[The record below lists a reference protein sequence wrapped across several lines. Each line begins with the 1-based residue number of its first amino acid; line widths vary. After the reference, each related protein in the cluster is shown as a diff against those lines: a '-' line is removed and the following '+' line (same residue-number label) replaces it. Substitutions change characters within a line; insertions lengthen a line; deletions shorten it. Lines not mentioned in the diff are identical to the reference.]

1 MPRFPHALSDA
12 RLGLLLI
19 VLPLVGG
26 LCWLYNAYRMGK
38 LNWKPA
44 KPANPRLV
52 SLFILAGILTAI
64 LLLVLADQR
73 FAFS

>member
-1 MPRFPHALSDA
+1 MTMPRFSHALSDA

-44 KPANPRLV
+44 NPRLV

-73 FAFS
+73 FAFL